1 MDIFLDKKRDSE
13 FDYTISPVKKDQLAF
28 ISPKAWGHE
37 EWIINEA
44 AYCGKKLVFKSGYRC
59 SLHYH
64 KIKDETWY
72 ILRGKVLVEIIDG
85 DKKIER
91 IMRQGDVQQIK
102 PGIIHRISALTNS
115 EVIEFSTHH
124 MEEDSYR
131 IELAGKV
138 PADELEKWGCGLC
151 L

>member
-1 MDIFLDKKRDSE
+1 MDMVLEKKDKLKLD
-13 FDYTISPVKKDQLAF
+13 YAMSPIKGDQLAF
-28 ISPKAWGHE
+28 ISPKVWGHE

-44 AYCGKKLVFKSGYRC
+44 QYCGKKLVFKAGYRC

-72 ILRGKVLVEIIDG
+72 VAYGRVLVEIIDG
-85 DKKIER
+85 DQKTER
-91 IMRQGDVQQIK
+91 VMTCGDVQQIK
-102 PGIIHRISALTNS
+102 PGVIHRISALINS

-124 MEEDSYR
+124 REEDSYR
-131 IELAGKV
+131 VEMAGKV
-138 PADELEKWGCGLC
+138 PSGELEKWGCDKC

>member
-1 MDIFLDKKRDSE
+1 MELSLDKKNKSE
-13 FDYTISPVKKDQLAF
+13 FEYAHSPVKKDQLVF
-28 ISPKAWGHE
+28 ISPKVWGHE

-44 AYCGKKLVFKSGYRC
+44 EYCGKKLVFKAGYRC

-72 ILRGKVLVEIIDG
+72 VTYGKVLVEVIDG

-91 IMRQGDVQQIK
+91 IMTVGDAQQIK
-102 PGIIHRISALTNS
+102 PGVVHRISALTNA

-138 PADELEKWGCGLC
+138 PADELEKRGCGLC